1 MWRSIA
7 ATLTVLLFPL
17 TGAVGGNY
25 SLRTLFGEMPD
36 SLLPTLSE
44 YNRLD
49 MIDFMVSGMEAEV
62 SNNLDGTSV
71 MTQLTDSF
79 LSIRMSDAVEV
90 EMRLLNYEGVHKASE
105 LKADS
110 ALSLAFESGLVICVV
125 TTYGEEAAESRVEF
139 FNVGWQKMSNIA
151 DPLSGVDKRGFIE
164 QADSVGDFMFA
175 DLEAQVDQIMVVG
188 RLSAEEASL
197 TLVPFFPLSNMEQK
211 EAIRQCQRLR
221 KLKWTGTQFKND

>member
-7 ATLTVLLFPL
+7 AALIMLLFPL

-25 SLRTLFGEMPD
+25 SLKTLFGEMPD
-36 SLLPTLSE
+36 SLLPVLSE

-49 MIDFMVSGMEAEV
+49 MIDFMASGMEAEV

-151 DPLSGVDKRGFIE
+151 DPLCGVDKKGFIE
-164 QADSVGDFMFA
+164 QADSVGDFMYA

-188 RLSAEEASL
+188 RLSAEESSL

-221 KLKWTGTQFKND
+221 KLKWTGTRFKND